1 MCINRRTRTQRTR
14 INVNRYGNQR
24 GNPDGR
30 IEGENTVESPI
41 TIRRCLRNQHCRT
54 VGCEPYPP
62 DKEELGARNTVGSS
76 WKVM

>member
-54 VGCEPYPP
+54 VVNLILPTKKSREQ
-62 DKEELGARNTVGSS
+62 ETL
-76 WKVM
+76 